1 MVKPSNRLI
10 GEGPVKTGFFES
22 FASVYYLSQE
32 RAMNEKKSQ
41 TNVSPQETCSPDDP
55 PLIREINDLK
65 LKLAL
70 QDEELRKT
78 SVELGL
84 SQKRFRELYRL
95 APTGCLFI
103 DSDGRIQDINR
114 AGRQI
119 LGRHASH
126 MVRQPFEGF
135 VIEEDRDRFRALIS
149 RIPSGGYFENE
160 KVRVSSSENG
170 IVSIRLSGLPL
181 PANDGN
187 NQASL
192 LLTFTGIS
200 RPDPE
205 KHETPDPHVPF
216 CSSAENCPAG
226 SPEQSDQQDDP
237 GIGTCMCI
245 AREKLRQLSYKS
257 ITVLENEKKM
267 VAREIHD
274 DLGGS
279 LAAVKFLLEDAAFK
293 NGNNDDI
300 TETLDKSIANI
311 QKIIKKTKR
320 LSANLRPT
328 ILDDL
333 GLKATIQ
340 SFCRQLR
347 SAHPG
352 ISFFM
357 SINMDEES
365 FEESQKIVIY
375 RIIQEAVVNA
385 VKHSGADTIWLSLSQ
400 ENDRMRLEIND
411 NGHGVE
417 MKNAGYR
424 LTGIKE
430 KTEICGGAFS
440 LKSSEN
446 EGTRLLVTL
455 PAYSVSI

>member
-1 MVKPSNRLI
+1 MD
-10 GEGPVKTGFFES
+10 
-22 FASVYYLSQE
+22 
-32 RAMNEKKSQ
+32 EKKCQ
-41 TNVSPQETCSPDDP
+41 TDVSPRETFSPDEP
-55 PLIREINDLK
+55 PLIREINKLK

-70 QDEELRKT
+70 QDEQLRKA

-95 APTGCLFI
+95 APTGCLFL
-103 DSDGRIQDINR
+103 DSDGRIQDLNK
-114 AGRQI
+114 AARQI
-119 LGRHASH
+119 LGKHATR
-126 MVRQPFEGF
+126 MIRQPFEGF
-135 VIEEDRDRFRALIS
+135 VIEEDRDRFKALIN
-149 RIPSGGYFENE
+149 RIPSGGCFENE
-160 KVRVSSSENG
+160 AIRVSSSKND

-181 PANDGN
+181 LANDGN
-187 NQASL
+187 KQASL
-192 LLTFTGIS
+192 LLTFTGIAS
-200 RPDPE
+200 PDP
-205 KHETPDPHVPF
+205 KTHEPPDPQVRF
-216 CSSAENCPAG
+216 CPSTENCPAG
-226 SPEQSDQQDDP
+226 SPEQSDQQNDP
-237 GIGTCMCI
+237 GIGTCTCI
-245 AREKLRQLSYKS
+245 AREKLRRLSHKS

-267 VAREIHD
+267 VAKEIHD

-300 TETLDKSIANI
+300 AETLDKSIANI

-352 ISFFM
+352 ISFVI

-385 VKHSGADTIWLSLSQ
+385 AKHSGADTIWLSLVQ
-400 ENDRMRLEIND
+400 EADWMRLEINA
-411 NGHGVE
+411 NGYGIE
-417 MKNAGYR
+417 MKNAGYG

-430 KTEICGGAFS
+430 KTEIFGGAFS

-455 PAYSVSI
+455 PVYSVSI